1 MYILSLSPV
10 FSGICV
16 TRSLDL
22 YVCFVDRW
30 LSFCPFSFSIVLS
43 VLLRLQS
50 IIKQG
55 LCDHCF
61 SSELGFTDSKL
72 AKRY

>member
-1 MYILSLSPV
+1 V
-10 FSGICV
+10 FSGVCV

-43 VLLRLQS
+43 VLLCFMDSDYPCGFHSNAFS
-50 IIKQG
+50 IIQNI
-55 LCDHCF
+55 
-61 SSELGFTDSKL
+61 
-72 AKRY
+72 